1 MKDLEKILE
10 KPDSTKKEL
19 KIVIMGLDNSGK
31 TSILLGLQKKTNLLS
46 YYALKPTQG
55 LNIMNLREE
64 DKTYSIWE
72 LGGQAKYRGEY
83 LQDLKKYTQKADKI
97 IFVIDVQDIPRY
109 KIALDY
115 LEKIMEYL
123 KSGEERPDLSIF
135 LHKFDPGLE
144 EIESFTSESISSRLI
159 NRLSSIIP
167 SKFDYHIFKS
177 SIYTVF
183 ERTLLR

>member
-1 MKDLEKILE
+1 MEKILE
-10 KPDSTKKEL
+10 KSDSTKKEL

-55 LNIMNLREE
+55 LNITSITEKNQI
-64 DKTYSIWE
+64 YSIWE

-83 LQDLKKYTQKADKI
+83 LQDLQKYTHKADKI
-97 IFVIDVQDIPRY
+97 IFVVDVQDIPRY
-109 KIALDY
+109 KIAFDY
-115 LEKIMEYL
+115 LEKIMVYL
-123 KSGEERPDLSIF
+123 KSTDERPELSIF
-135 LHKFDPGLE
+135 FHKFDPGLE
-144 EIESFTSESISSRLI
+144 EIESFSSESISSRLI
-159 NRLSSIIP
+159 NRLVSIVP
-167 SKFDYHIFKS
+167 SGFDYHIYKT

>member
-1 MKDLEKILE
+1 MEKILGN
-10 KPDSTKKEL
+10 PDVTKKET

-55 LNIMNLREE
+55 LNITNLKEE

-109 KIALDY
+109 KVALDY
-115 LEKIMEYL
+115 IEKIMTYL
-123 KSGEERPDLSIF
+123 KSTEERPELSIF

-144 EIESFTSESISSRLI
+144 EIESFSSESISSRLI
-159 NRLSSIIP
+159 NRLISIVP
-167 SKFDYHIFKS
+167 SGFDFHIFKS